1 MSVTDTRVLTITGM
15 AAGFTVL
22 FGAPFGAAIFAL
34 EILHRRGLEYYEAL
48 LPAVIGSLCGYAVY
62 VLASG
67 AGLTPVWNFPPA
79 TEMRSIDL
87 AWALAAGV
95 AGAAVAVVFT
105 YLTVG
110 LRSLF
115 GKIPMSPRAIL
126 GGVILGL
133 LALWSPFALTY
144 GEAQVGAVATAK
156 AAASLFLV
164 AAAAKMLGTSVTV
177 STGWRGG
184 FIIPLFFIGAALGRL
199 WHLAL
204 PHTNEVVLMAAL
216 MVAIN
221 TGVTKTPLGSTL
233 VVTKMAGLPLLPTTL
248 IAAVVSLLLTSA
260 AGLIH
265 TQQQRRDLATAI
277 LPGAGDIPATKI

>member
-1 MSVTDTRVLTITGM
+1 M
-15 AAGFTVL
+15 
-22 FGAPFGAAIFAL
+22 
-34 EILHRRGLEYYEAL
+34 
-48 LPAVIGSLCGYAVY
+48 
-62 VLASG
+62 
-67 AGLTPVWNFPPA
+67 
-79 TEMRSIDL
+79 
-87 AWALAAGV
+87 
-95 AGAAVAVVFT
+95 
-105 YLTVG
+105 
-110 LRSLF
+110 
-115 GKIPMSPRAIL
+115 
-126 GGVILGL
+126 
-133 LALWSPFALTY
+133 
-144 GEAQVGAVATAK
+144 ATAK